1 VRLYEYSRGISK
13 PSQIW
18 CLHDVKLRNGTF
30 SFTSRR
36 LREGLPKYIRSPA
49 PVYALI
55 VRLCSKQGAENQTTL
70 RALAPDE
77 ARRIAYGRRLDR

>member
-1 VRLYEYSRGISK
+1 MRLYESSRGSPK

-18 CLHDVKLRNGTF
+18 CLHDVKLRHGTF

-36 LREGLPKYIRSPA
+36 LREGLPKYIA

-70 RALAPDE
+70 RALAPNE